1 MNIYVCNKP
10 LIFQTGSNIKLTD
23 RAEYFKSII
32 ADGKELI
39 KTGEEDGELFVSELK
54 DPKVYIAFKEGIT
67 KFLSVF
73 YGCKALVSIP
83 VNLFVNYPQAI
94 SFVYVF
100 FGCRNL
106 KEIPE
111 NLFANNPAVTTF
123 EGTFYNCKS
132 LKSIPEK
139 LFAHNPNVTDFSEI
153 FRGCSKLKRY
163 QRNYFRTARRL
174 LTSAEV
180 FRTVRL

>member
-39 KTGEEDGELFVSELK
+39 KTGEEDGELFVPELK

-83 VNLFVNYPQAI
+83 ENLFVNYQQAI

-111 NLFANNPAVTTF
+111 KLFANNLAVTTF

-132 LKSIPEK
+132 LKEIPEK
-139 LFAHNPNVTDFSEI
+139 LFANNPEAMNFLYTFAKCESLEDFPDNLFANCPKATNI
-153 FRGCSKLKRY
+153 IWTF
-163 QRNYFRTARRL
+163 
-174 LTSAEV
+174 
-180 FRTVRL
+180 

>member
-67 KFLSVF
+67 KIFVCFLWLQSFGF
-73 YGCKALVSIP
+73 YSGKSLCELSAS
-83 VNLFVNYPQAI
+83 NLFLFM
-94 SFVYVF
+94 SFLDV
-100 FGCRNL
+100 
-106 KEIPE
+106 E
-111 NLFANNPAVTTF
+111 T
-123 EGTFYNCKS
+123 
-132 LKSIPEK
+132 
-139 LFAHNPNVTDFSEI
+139 
-153 FRGCSKLKRY
+153 
-163 QRNYFRTARRL
+163 
-174 LTSAEV
+174 
-180 FRTVRL
+180 